1 MQPATRQRGTPISA
15 GFPLAAGAG
24 FPSRMA
30 GLGAEAATA
39 NRASP
44 ESLRAHIASEIAQ
57 WTPIIK
63 KAGVCAG

>member
-1 MQPATRQRGTPISA
+1 MSA

-30 GLGAEAATA
+30 GLGAGVVSA

-44 ESLRAHIASEIAQ
+44 ESLRVHVASEIAP
-57 WTPIIK
+57 WTPINK
-63 KAGVCAG
+63 KAGVCAD